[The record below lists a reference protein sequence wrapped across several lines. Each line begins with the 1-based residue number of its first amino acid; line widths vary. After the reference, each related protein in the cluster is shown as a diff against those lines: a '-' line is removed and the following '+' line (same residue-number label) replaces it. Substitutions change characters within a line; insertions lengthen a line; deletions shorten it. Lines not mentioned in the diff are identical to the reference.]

1 MKIISEF
8 QKNALETIK
17 AQVGEY
23 KGRSIIDFRVYVE
36 NKEGKEIPTKKGLT
50 ISPESLQ
57 DFYELVKKTVE
68 TVEGTNDH

>member
-1 MKIISEF
+1 MV
-8 QKNALETIK
+8 LLWTVK
-17 AQVGEY
+17 AQIGEY
-23 KGRSIIDFRVYVE
+23 NGHPIIDFRVWVE

-68 TVEGTNDH
+68 TVEESNDR